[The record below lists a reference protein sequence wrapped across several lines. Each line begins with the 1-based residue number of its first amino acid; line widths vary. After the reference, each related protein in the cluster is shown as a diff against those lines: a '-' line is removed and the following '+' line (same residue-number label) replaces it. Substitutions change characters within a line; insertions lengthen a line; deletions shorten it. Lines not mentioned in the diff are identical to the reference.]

1 MGDRGPGTMRSRLS
15 RSSGGFGH
23 GAARVAGGAALLLLF
38 LAACSD
44 AGPTAPP
51 SAPTGPVA
59 AARGGR
65 DLAAEVRSL
74 AARRGIGPMPRSPRV
89 RPRLAALGRM
99 LAFDPILSGNR
110 DIACMTCHLPDLSTG
125 DGRSLAIGTGGTG
138 LGSSRIHP
146 EGVFIPR
153 NAPPLFNLARLDHM
167 FLDGRVE
174 VDRAGRFHTPAGS
187 QLTRDMTRALTFGAV
202 SAQPLFPVV
211 NRLEMRGQPG
221 ENELADL
228 PDGDFRAV
236 WEALMARLGEI
247 PEYRRM
253 FEAAYP
259 GRRFEDMTFAHA
271 SNAIAGFLV
280 DAFTFDDAPWDRF
293 LKGQSDALSP
303 EQLRGALDFMQAP
316 CSTCHN
322 GPVFSD
328 GEFHDV
334 ALAQFGPGAGNGPSG
349 RDDFGRT
356 NVTGDPDDLYRFRT
370 SPLRNVEL
378 TGPYGHAGQFADL
391 DAFIDHYSRNADKL
405 RAYTDADIPDP
416 LLRGT
421 LVDNREAVI
430 AARSPFILAADF
442 DADFVREL
450 TAFMTALTDE
460 RARDLSA
467 LVPTSVPSGLAVRP

>member
-1 MGDRGPGTMRSRLS
+1 MQPVWSAPRRSRF
-15 RSSGGFGH
+15 SSWPP
-23 GAARVAGGAALLLLF
+23 APN
-38 LAACSD
+38 

-51 SAPTGPVA
+51 STPTGPPA
-59 AARGGR
+59 TARRGR
-65 DLAAEVRSL
+65 TLAAEVRSL
-74 AARRGIGPMPRSPRV
+74 AARHGIGPMPRSPRV
-89 RPRLAALGRM
+89 RPELAALGRA

-110 DIACMTCHLPDLSTG
+110 DISCMTCHLPELATG
-125 DGRSLAIGTGGTG
+125 DGRSLAIGTGATG
-138 LGSSRIHP
+138 LGPARVHP
-146 EGVFIPR
+146 NQTFIPR

-174 VDRAGRFHTPAGS
+174 VDRAGKFHTPAGS
-187 QLTRDMTRALTFGAV
+187 QLTRDITRALEFGAV
-202 SAQPLFPVV
+202 SAQPMFPVV

-221 ENELADL
+221 ENELGDV
-228 PDGDFRAV
+228 PDGNFRDV
-236 WEALMARLGEI
+236 WKALMVRLGKI

-271 SNAIAGFLV
+271 ANAIAGFLV

-293 LKGQSDALSP
+293 LEGDHDALTA
-303 EQLRGALDFMQAP
+303 EQLRGALDFMEAP

-328 GEFHDV
+328 DQFHDV

-349 RDDFGRT
+349 QDDFGRL

-378 TGPYGHAGQFADL
+378 TGPYGHAGQFTHL
-391 DAFIDHYSRNADKL
+391 DDFIDHYSRNAEKL
-405 RAYTDADIPDP
+405 RAYADADIPET

-421 LVDNREAVI
+421 LVDNQDAVL
-430 AARSPFILAADF
+430 AARSPFIVAADF
-442 DADFVREL
+442 DATFVSEV
-450 TAFMTALTDE
+450 TAFMRALTDD
-460 RARDLSA
+460 RARDLRGVIPA
-467 LVPTSVPSGLAVRP
+467 AVPSGLPVRR